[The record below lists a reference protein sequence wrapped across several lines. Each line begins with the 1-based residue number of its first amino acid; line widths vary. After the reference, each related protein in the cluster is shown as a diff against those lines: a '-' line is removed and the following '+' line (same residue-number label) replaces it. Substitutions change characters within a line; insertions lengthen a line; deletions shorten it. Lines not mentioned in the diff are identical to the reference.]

1 MKVLILTIT
10 AGEGHNSTAAAIQK
24 DLEARGVECRT
35 LDTCLEISRG
45 LYNLISK
52 GYLLTTAE
60 FKKAYS
66 FVYGKLENRKG
77 NSYTGSLTRTTY
89 GLVKKNIA
97 DYISE
102 YCPDVIVYTHVFAGV
117 FLDIIMQKKTI
128 TAKTVGILTDFV
140 MHPFWEETLRT
151 DRVVIPNEMLI
162 PAARRKGLSDVQIV
176 PSGIPIRSEFAT
188 AVPRDGARRLL
199 GLDAD
204 IPTLMLMG
212 GSMGYGSM
220 LKTMCEIDALDAEF
234 QIISVCGN
242 NQKVKEEIDTYPFRR
257 RVLNF
262 GYTNQISLLMDA
274 ADCIVTKPG
283 GLTTSEALAKRL
295 PMIIC
300 NPIPGQEERNADF
313 LLNSGV
319 AMKITPTLRLSDA
332 VYQMF
337 SDPRRIECMRAS
349 TDLIRKPNAARDLTD
364 LILSFDTGKPNA

>member
-1 MKVLILTIT
+1 MKVLVLTIT
-10 AGEGHNSTAAAIQK
+10 AGEGHNTTAAAIQK
-24 DLEARGVECRT
+24 DLESRGVECRV

-52 GYLLTTAE
+52 GYLLSTAE
-60 FKKAYS
+60 FKKTYA
-66 FVYGKLENRKG
+66 FLYGKLEKRKG

-97 DYISE
+97 DYIAE

-117 FLDIIMQKKTI
+117 FLDIIRQKKTI
-128 TAKTVGILTDFV
+128 PAKTVGILTDFV

-162 PAARRKGLSDVQIV
+162 PAARRKGFSDAQIV
-176 PSGIPIRSEFAT
+176 PSGIPIRADFSA
-188 AVPRDGARRLL
+188 AVPKDAARRLL
-199 GLDAD
+199 GLDENT
-204 IPTLMLMG
+204 PTLMIMG
-212 GSMGYGSM
+212 GSMGYGS
-220 LKTMCEIDALDAEF
+220 LFKTVCEIDALDTDF

-242 NQKVKEEIDTYPFRR
+242 NQKAKEEIDAHTFRR

-274 ADCIVTKPG
+274 ADCLVTKPG

-295 PMIIC
+295 PMLIC
-300 NPIPGQEERNADF
+300 NPIPGHEERNTEF
-313 LLNSGV
+313 LCNSGV
-319 AMKITPTLRLSDA
+319 GMAVSPTLRLSDA

-337 SDPRRIECMRAS
+337 SDPRRIELMRAS
-349 TDLIRKPNAARDLTD
+349 TDLIRKPNASADLTE
-364 LILSFDTGKPNA
+364 LILSLGEEK